1 MDILILYAEIMP
13 YNLPVWRLI
22 RDKGYNIRVIQLGSK
37 KLTPFEWHGED
48 GIEVFDISN
57 WSNYDSF
64 YNANFD
70 SNTKLVFVSE
80 VMNVW
85 YWKLAR
91 QYHKG
96 NKKLPIV
103 LGSDAQ
109 WTGNRNNYIKKIAFQ
124 LTYKKVFTHVLSA
137 GLWQVVYA
145 LKIGFRRHQILTPL
159 YCANNAQ
166 YYKVDINKKKALYPK
181 RFIFVG
187 RLTRVKGVEQILE
200 AWDSIEDKKDWR
212 LTMIG
217 NGDLH
222 DHISTHKDIEL
233 LPFMSQA
240 DICKIMQDSGCALIP
255 SIYEPWGLV
264 IHEAAAAGL
273 PIIVTRNCGATN
285 QFVKDGVNG
294 YLIDEDNALSLKS
307 AMERI
312 INLGSEDLINMSE
325 RSRELSKSI
334 QPECVSSSLLSLI
347 N

>member
-1 MDILILYAEIMP
+1 MP

-37 KLTPFEWHGED
+37 KLTPFEWHGEK
-48 GIEVFDISN
+48 GIEVYDISDWN
-57 WSNYDSF
+57 DFDSF
-64 YNANFD
+64 NNANFD
-70 SNTKLVFVSE
+70 VNTKLVFVSE
-80 VMNVW
+80 VLNIW
-85 YWKLAR
+85 YWKLAHR
-91 QYHKG
+91 YHRE
-96 NKKLPIV
+96 NKKRPIV

-109 WTGNRNNYIKKIAFQ
+109 WTGKRNNYIKKLAFQ

-145 LKIGFRRHQILTPL
+145 LKIGFKRHQILTPL

-166 YYKVDINKKKALYPK
+166 YYQVDIDRKMESYPK

-187 RLTRVKGVEQILE
+187 RLTQIKGVEQILE
-200 AWDSIEDKKDWR
+200 AWDSITDKKGWK

-217 NGDLH
+217 NGDFQEL
-222 DHISTHKDIEL
+222 ISNHKDIEL
-233 LPFMSQA
+233 FPFMSQD

-294 YLIDEDNALSLKS
+294 YLIDEKSIISLKS
-307 AMERI
+307 AMEQI
-312 INLGSEDLINMSE
+312 MSLAGEELIKMSE
-325 RSRELSKSI
+325 RSREFSRSI

-347 N
+347 H

>member
-1 MDILILYAEIMP
+1 MEILILYAEIMP

-22 RDKGYNIRVIQLGSK
+22 REKGYKIRVIQLGSK
-37 KLTPFEWHGED
+37 KLTPFEWHGEK
-48 GIEVFDISN
+48 GIEVFDISE
-57 WSNYDSF
+57 WSDYDSF

-80 VMNVW
+80 VLNLW
-85 YWKLAR
+85 YWRLAR
-91 QYHKG
+91 QYHKK
-96 NKKLPIV
+96 NKNRPIV

-109 WTGNRNNYIKKIAFQ
+109 WTGNRNNYIKKIFFQ
-124 LTYKKVFTHVLSA
+124 LTYKKVFTHILSA

-145 LKIGFRRHQILTPL
+145 LNIGFRRHQILTPL

-166 YYKVDINKKKALYPK
+166 FYKVDIYKKSELYPK

-187 RLTRVKGVEQILE
+187 RLTHVKGVEQILE
-200 AWDSIEDKKDWR
+200 AWDSIEDKKEWKM
-212 LTMIG
+212 TMIG
-217 NGDLH
+217 NGDLY
-222 DHISTHKDIEL
+222 DIISTHRDIEL
-233 LPFMSQA
+233 LPFMNQEE
-240 DICKIMQDSGCALIP
+240 ICTIMQDSGCALIP

-294 YLIDEDNALSLKS
+294 YLIDENSVLSLKS

-312 INLGSEDLINMSE
+312 MNLEGADLINMSE
-325 RSRELSKSI
+325 RSREFSKSI

-347 N
+347 H